1 MGRPDR
7 RAVRSVPE
15 QAQAP
20 GGGMAEA
27 IAALRARRDRYKAAG
42 RLIEAR
48 AVDGC
53 IRVLQSLRG

>member
-27 IAALRARRDRYKAAG
+27 IAALTLLRDRYKAAG
-42 RLIEAR
+42 KFIAARTVQRCIAVVRRL
-48 AVDGC
+48 G
-53 IRVLQSLRG
+53 